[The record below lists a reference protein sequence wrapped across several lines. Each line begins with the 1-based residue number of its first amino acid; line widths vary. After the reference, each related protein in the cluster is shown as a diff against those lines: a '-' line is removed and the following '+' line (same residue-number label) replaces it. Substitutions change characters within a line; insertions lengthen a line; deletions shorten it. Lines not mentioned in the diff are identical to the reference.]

1 MSRNPASNEISVAS
15 SSIAKITLQAISRAT
30 AGIDC
35 FLASEFFSYVDSNGL
50 SLKFLDLKKK
60 GLKLRM
66 ISDIGMKQA
75 SLYRGFLNYFEIRHF
90 DKIASNI
97 ILIDDAEFVMFLKKN
112 NDRRRLLRIS
122 DKSFVSAQQF
132 LFNSLWSIALPYKEK
147 IKEFEYDKEKSFTKN
162 VSKSYEIRNIIRK
175 SITSSIDEI
184 LVLFSEFE
192 VLIHS
197 KKLGILN
204 LLEEASKNGIRVRTI
219 VYCENKKVKD
229 EIRDSFH
236 DNFPNISVQYLQKP
250 LQTTMTTMIFDR
262 RTFLDISPDFN
273 FSRDLEGGKGLS
285 VYSNNEIKLNS
296 LLSIFEFLWIQSDI
310 DNQKVIKEAYFKLFK
325 GFNLRDESY
334 KRSWKFEM
342 SKKKT

>member
-1 MSRNPASNEISVAS
+1 LSRNPAVNEISIGS
-15 SSIAKITLQAISRAT
+15 RSIAKITLQDISRARE
-30 AGIDC
+30 GIDC
-35 FLASEFFSYVDSNGL
+35 FLSSKFFSYVDSTGL
-50 SLKFLDLKKK
+50 SLKFLDLKRK
-60 GLKLRM
+60 GLRLRM
-66 ISDIGMKQA
+66 ISDISLKQA

-90 DKIASNI
+90 DKIAYNI
-97 ILIDDAEFVMFLKKN
+97 LLIDDSEFVMFLNEN
-112 NDRRRLLRIS
+112 NDKRRLLRMS
-122 DKSFVSAQQF
+122 DKTFVSAQQF

-147 IKEFEYDKEKSFTKN
+147 IKEFEYDKEKSFTKD

-184 LVLFSEFE
+184 LVLFSELE

-197 KKLGILN
+197 KKLGILD
-204 LLEEASKNGIRVRTI
+204 LLEEASKNGVRVRTI

-229 EIRDSFH
+229 ELRDSFH

-250 LQTTMTTMIFDR
+250 LQTKMTTMIFDR
-262 RTFLDISPDFN
+262 MTFLDISPDFN
-273 FSRDLEGGKGLS
+273 FGGSPEAGKGLS

-325 GFNLRDESY
+325 GFNLRDENY
-334 KRSWKFEM
+334 KRSWKFEK
-342 SKKKT
+342 SDKRS

>member
-1 MSRNPASNEISVAS
+1 MSRNPASNEISLAS
-15 SSIAKITLQAISRAT
+15 SSIAKITLQTLSRAT

-97 ILIDDAEFVMFLKKN
+97 ILIDEAEFVMFLKKN

-250 LQTTMTTMIFDR
+250 LQTRMTTMIFDR

-273 FSRDLEGGKGLS
+273 FSRNLEGAKGLS

-325 GFNLRDESY
+325 GFNLRDENY